1 MGGNQK
7 ILEATVRNRGTKHK
21 ETRDKMGRNGVNCE
35 ETGRNGKY
43 RKKREETGIIGN
55 KQKEMAINRKLKLK
69 KMDRNGKK

>member
-21 ETRDKMGRNGVNCE
+21 ETRDKMGRDGVNCE

-43 RKKREETGIIGN
+43 RKKTGR
-55 KQKEMAINRKLKLK
+55 NRNNWK
-69 KMDRNGKK
+69 